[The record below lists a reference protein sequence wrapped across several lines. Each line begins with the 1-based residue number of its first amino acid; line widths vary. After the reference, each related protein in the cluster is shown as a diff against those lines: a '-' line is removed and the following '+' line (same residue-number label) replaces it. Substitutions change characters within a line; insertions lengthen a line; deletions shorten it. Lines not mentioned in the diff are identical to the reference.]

1 MFGMNTAQS
10 LLFQNIVQNDSQ
22 ERFNDIINFSDDP
35 LNDLRCSL
43 NNGYILYDL
52 LTDSQ
57 KYYIDINI

>member
-22 ERFNDIINFSDDP
+22 ERFNDIINSSDDP
-35 LNDLRCSL
+35 LNDLRYSL
-43 NNGYILYDL
+43 NNGYILYNL